1 MVLPLLWVAT
11 MGLVGGYDP
20 RFIGVG
26 SEEFRRVLNGALALT
41 ATVAIASYAVKFQTA
56 RGYVVIALPCATVF
70 DLVIRHRLRKRLH
83 MLRSKGACMRKVVAV
98 GHAPAVADL
107 VGELRRGTYH
117 GLSVVGACLAA
128 AACCTRSPASR
139 RTAGWTASPTRWAS
153 SARTRSRCWPARR

>member
-1 MVLPLLWVAT
+1 
-11 MGLVGGYDP
+11 
-20 RFIGVG
+20 
-26 SEEFRRVLNGALALT
+26 VLNGALALT

-107 VGELRRGTYH
+107 VGELLHGEPARGRRHHLQRGESPGQRLRTCH
-117 GLSVVGACLAA
+117 GLDRPPCESKALYITHTIV
-128 AACCTRSPASR
+128 RY
-139 RTAGWTASPTRWAS
+139 
-153 SARTRSRCWPARR
+153 